1 MDKDVELKE
10 EINHDILWGAII
22 KVGDFQIDDSVR
34 KQLKEL
40 KNSYNKNLF
49 IKDF

>member
-1 MDKDVELKE
+1 VELNE
-10 EINHDILWGAII
+10 QINHDILGGTII

-34 KQLKEL
+34 TQLKEL